1 MGTRVNGVDLSDGA
15 ALSDATP
22 AALGVA
28 AAGVS
33 TDASRA
39 DHVHALPTIPAV
51 SSATPQ
57 PIGTATAGVSADA
70 ARADHVHAPGAV
82 TVDTLS
88 SATGWTAIDSS
99 TPANGEASITGGVGR
114 LEAVSGVSQAWNG
127 SGGYL
132 GPSLR
137 RAIPHVDP
145 SHYAVS
151 VRLAALTAAS
161 QAYAHLAL
169 NLSTTPRVAAWIRG
183 TGEVR
188 ASLIATSTDLG
199 TALAAGT
206 ALLDGRDW
214 LRIVVRG
221 RSVDFL
227 FGRSASTSTRPT
239 TWTHLWSRT
248 EPDGVAYQTVSLG
261 LASFTPPSAVTA
273 DFDDLTFEAL
283 P

>member
-1 MGTRVNGVDLSDGA
+1 MGILQGA
-15 ALSDATP
+15 ARSGGGTSVTLSDATP
-22 AALGVA
+22 AALGTA

-33 TDASRA
+33 TEAS
-39 DHVHALPTIPAV
+39 
-51 SSATPQ
+51 
-57 PIGTATAGVSADA
+57 
-70 ARADHVHAPGAV
+70 RADHVHAPGAV
-82 TVDTLS
+82 TVDTLD

-99 TPANGEASITGGVGR
+99 TPANGEASITAGVAR
-114 LEAVSGVSQAWNG
+114 LEAVSGVSQAWDG

-151 VRLAALTAAS
+151 VRLAALTAVS

-169 NLSTTPRVAAWIRG
+169 NVGTTPRIAAWIRG

-199 TALAAGT
+199 AALAAGT

-214 LRIVVRG
+214 LRIVVQG

-239 TWTHLWSRT
+239 TWTHLWSRV
-248 EPDGVAYQTVSLG
+248 EPDGVAFETVSLG

-273 DFDDLTFEAL
+273 DFDDVTFEAL